1 MAAGPPARAQGD
13 TWGPS
18 RAVRESLQGDP
29 AAHFSQSKGAAR
41 RFAVL
46 RLDGGG
52 PRPPVTVLCGVRGGE
67 AVTALTHD
75 TEDKTKVDGF
85 QSPGSFAQSI
95 HYQVTSLTQCN
106 NVTLVNK
113 S

>member
-1 MAAGPPARAQGD
+1 MSPGAGLSSVEVD
-13 TWGPS
+13 S
-18 RAVRESLQGDP
+18 
-29 AAHFSQSKGAAR
+29 
-41 RFAVL
+41 
-46 RLDGGG
+46 DGSG

-67 AVTALTHD
+67 AVTALGHD

>member
-1 MAAGPPARAQGD
+1 MSPGAGLSSVEVD
-13 TWGPS
+13 S
-18 RAVRESLQGDP
+18 
-29 AAHFSQSKGAAR
+29 
-41 RFAVL
+41 
-46 RLDGGG
+46 DGSG

-95 HYQVTSLTQCN
+95 HYQVSSLALQHCN
-106 NVTLVNK
+106 TCQQKLKVLFLPHKLHILTANRDIYAGIHVSLDN
-113 S
+113 

>member
-1 MAAGPPARAQGD
+1 MSPGAGLSSVEVD
-13 TWGPS
+13 S
-18 RAVRESLQGDP
+18 
-29 AAHFSQSKGAAR
+29 
-41 RFAVL
+41 
-46 RLDGGG
+46 DGSG
-52 PRPPVTVLCGVRGGE
+52 PRPPVTVLCGLRGGE

-95 HYQVTSLTQCN
+95 HYQVTSLALCN
-106 NVTLVNK
+106 SASVTLVNK